1 METGLQQAAAGLA
14 VQMLARL
21 REYVVHETPTG
32 DADALNAFADRLV
45 ARYAELGASARRV
58 PSATGDH
65 VVANLPG
72 RGPGADQAPLL
83 FLAHHDTVWPVGQLA
98 GPMPWREQDGLVHGP
113 GVFDM
118 KGGLVVLETALQLV
132 AELGV
137 EHRPVRIV
145 VTADEE
151 IGSPSAR
158 DLVTAESAG
167 VVAAFGLEPPHPN
180 GDLKTARRGSSRVR
194 IEVIGRE
201 AHAALDS
208 GAGIS
213 AIDELVDQLTAI
225 RSLLARY
232 DDVLCNVGTITGGG
246 RTNVVAG
253 TASAELGFRFVDP
266 DTERAVLDSIVALQP
281 VRPGADVRVSVL
293 SSRPAWQPSDAGGE
307 LLAAVAAAGRS
318 IGQHVG
324 GADAAGAADTNLT
337 GWLGVPSLDGF
348 GPRGKGAHAT
358 HEHVVA
364 ASLPDR
370 AALVAAVLTT
380 V

>member
-1 METGLQQAAAGLA
+1 MEIGLQQAAAGRA
-14 VQMLARL
+14 AQMLARL

-32 DADALNAFADRLV
+32 DADALNAFADRLLV
-45 ARYAELGASARRV
+45 RYAELGGTARRV

-72 RGPGADQAPLL
+72 RGPRADQAPLL
-83 FLAHHDTVWPVGQLA
+83 FLAHHDTVWPVGQLN

-132 AELGV
+132 AEVGV
-137 EHRPVRIV
+137 EHRPVRII

-158 DLVTAESAG
+158 ELVTAESAG

-194 IEVIGRE
+194 IEVTGRE

-213 AIDELVDQLTAI
+213 AIDELVDQLTAV
-225 RSLLARY
+225 RSLLAGY
-232 DDVLCNVGTITGGG
+232 DDVLCNVGTIAGGG

-266 DTERAVLDSIVALQP
+266 GAERAVLDSVGALQP
-281 VRPGADVRVSVL
+281 VRSGADIQVSVL
-293 SSRPAWQPSDAGGE
+293 SSRPAWRPSDAGGE

-318 IGQHVG
+318 VGQQVG
-324 GADAAGAADTNLT
+324 GAVAAGAADTNLT

-348 GPRGKGAHAT
+348 GPRGKGAHAV
-358 HEHVVA
+358 HEQVVA

-370 AALVAAVLTT
+370 AALVASVLTT
-380 V
+380 L

>member
-1 METGLQQAAAGLA
+1 MATGLQQAAAGRA
-14 VQMLARL
+14 AQMLARL

-32 DADALNAFADRLV
+32 DTDALNAFADRLV
-45 ARYAELGASARRV
+45 ARYAELGGTARRV

-72 RGPGADQAPLL
+72 RGTRADQAPLL
-83 FLAHHDTVWPVGQLA
+83 FLAHHDTVWPIGQLN
-98 GPMPWREQDGLVHGP
+98 GPMPWREQDGLVRGP

-132 AELGV
+132 AGLGV

-151 IGSPSAR
+151 VGSPSAR
-158 DLVTAESAG
+158 ELVTAESAG

-194 IEVIGRE
+194 IEVSGRE

-213 AIDELVDQLTAI
+213 AIDELVDQLTAV
-225 RSLLARY
+225 RSLLGGY
-232 DDVLCNVGTITGGG
+232 DDVLCNVGTIAGGG

-266 DTERAVLDSIVALQP
+266 GTERAVLDSIGALQP
-281 VRPGADVRVSVL
+281 IRPGAHVQVSVL

-318 IGQHVG
+318 IGQQVG
-324 GADAAGAADTNLT
+324 GAVAAGAADTNLT

-358 HEHVVA
+358 HEQVVA

-370 AALVAAVLTT
+370 AALVAAVVTT
-380 V
+380 L

>member
-1 METGLQQAAAGLA
+1 MENGLQQAAAGRA
-14 VQMLARL
+14 AQMLARL

-32 DADALNAFADRLV
+32 DADALNAFADRLLV
-45 ARYAELGASARRV
+45 RYAELGGTARRV

-72 RGPGADQAPLL
+72 RGPHADQAPLL
-83 FLAHHDTVWPVGQLA
+83 FLAHHDTVWPVGQLN

-158 DLVTAESAG
+158 ELVTAESAG

-180 GDLKTARRGSSRVR
+180 GDLKIARRGSSRVR
-194 IEVIGRE
+194 IEVTGRE

-213 AIDELVDQLTAI
+213 AIDELVDQLTAV

-232 DDVLCNVGTITGGG
+232 DDVLCNVGTIAGGG

-266 DTERAVLDSIVALQP
+266 GTERAVLDSVGALQP
-281 VRPGADVRVSVL
+281 VRPGADVQVSVL
-293 SSRPAWQPSDAGGE
+293 SSRPAWQPSDAGGK

-318 IGQHVG
+318 VGQQVG
-324 GADAAGAADTNLT
+324 GAVAAGAADTNLT

-348 GPRGKGAHAT
+348 GPRGKGAHAA
-358 HEHVVA
+358 HEQVVA

-380 V
+380 L

>member
-1 METGLQQAAAGLA
+1 MEIGLQQAAAGRA
-14 VQMLARL
+14 AQMLARL

-32 DADALNAFADRLV
+32 DADALNAFAERLLV
-45 ARYAELGASARRV
+45 RYAELGGTARRV

-72 RGPGADQAPLL
+72 RGPRADQAPLL
-83 FLAHHDTVWPVGQLA
+83 FLAHHDTVWPVGQLN

-132 AELGV
+132 AEVGV
-137 EHRPVRIV
+137 EHRPVRII

-158 DLVTAESAG
+158 ELVTAESAG

-194 IEVIGRE
+194 IEVTGRE

-208 GAGIS
+208 SAGIS
-213 AIDELVDQLTAI
+213 AIDELVDQLTAV
-225 RSLLARY
+225 RSLLAGY
-232 DDVLCNVGTITGGG
+232 DDVLCNVGTIAGGG

-266 DTERAVLDSIVALQP
+266 GAERAVLDSVGALQP
-281 VRPGADVRVSVL
+281 VRLGADIQVSVL
-293 SSRPAWQPSDAGGE
+293 SSRPAWRPSDAGGE

-318 IGQHVG
+318 VGQQVG
-324 GADAAGAADTNLT
+324 GAVAAGAADTNLT

-348 GPRGKGAHAT
+348 GPRGKGAHAV
-358 HEHVVA
+358 HEQVVA

-380 V
+380 L

>member
-1 METGLQQAAAGLA
+1 MEIGLQQAAAGRA
-14 VQMLARL
+14 AQMLARL

-32 DADALNAFADRLV
+32 DADALNAFAERLLV
-45 ARYAELGASARRV
+45 RYAELGGTARRV

-72 RGPGADQAPLL
+72 RGPRADQAPLL
-83 FLAHHDTVWPVGQLA
+83 FLAHHDTVWPVGQLN

-132 AELGV
+132 AEVGV
-137 EHRPVRIV
+137 EHRPVRII

-158 DLVTAESAG
+158 ELVTAESAG

-194 IEVIGRE
+194 IEVTGRE

-208 GAGIS
+208 SAGIS
-213 AIDELVDQLTAI
+213 AIDELVDQLTAV
-225 RSLLARY
+225 RSLLAGY
-232 DDVLCNVGTITGGG
+232 DDVLCNVGTIAGGG

-266 DTERAVLDSIVALQP
+266 GAERAVLDSVGALQP
-281 VRPGADVRVSVL
+281 VRSGADIQVSVL
-293 SSRPAWQPSDAGGE
+293 SSRPAWRPSDAGGE

-318 IGQHVG
+318 VGQQVG
-324 GADAAGAADTNLT
+324 GAVAAGAADTNLT

-348 GPRGKGAHAT
+348 GPRGKGAHAV
-358 HEHVVA
+358 HEQVVA

-380 V
+380 L

>member
-1 METGLQQAAAGLA
+1 MEIGLQQAAAGRA
-14 VQMLARL
+14 AQMLARL

-32 DADALNAFADRLV
+32 DADALNAFAERLLV
-45 ARYAELGASARRV
+45 RYAELGGTARRV

-72 RGPGADQAPLL
+72 RGPRADQAPLL
-83 FLAHHDTVWPVGQLA
+83 FLAHHDTVWPVGQLN

-132 AELGV
+132 AEVGV
-137 EHRPVRIV
+137 EHRPVRII

-158 DLVTAESAG
+158 ELVTAESAG

-194 IEVIGRE
+194 IEVTGRE

-213 AIDELVDQLTAI
+213 AIDELVDQLTAV
-225 RSLLARY
+225 RSLLAGY
-232 DDVLCNVGTITGGG
+232 DDVLCNVGTIAGGG

-266 DTERAVLDSIVALQP
+266 GTERAVLDSVGALQP
-281 VRPGADVRVSVL
+281 VRSGADIQVSVL
-293 SSRPAWQPSDAGGE
+293 SSRPAWRPSDAGGE

-318 IGQHVG
+318 VGQQVG
-324 GADAAGAADTNLT
+324 GAVAAGAADTNLT

-348 GPRGKGAHAT
+348 GPRGKGAHAV
-358 HEHVVA
+358 HEQVVA

-380 V
+380 L

>member
-1 METGLQQAAAGLA
+1 MEIGLQQAAAGRA
-14 VQMLARL
+14 AQMLARL

-32 DADALNAFADRLV
+32 DADALNAFAERLLV
-45 ARYAELGASARRV
+45 RYAELGGTARRV

-72 RGPGADQAPLL
+72 RGPRADQAPLL
-83 FLAHHDTVWPVGQLA
+83 FLAHHDTVWPVGQLN

-132 AELGV
+132 AEVGV
-137 EHRPVRIV
+137 EHRPVRII

-158 DLVTAESAG
+158 ELVTAESAG

-194 IEVIGRE
+194 IEVTGRE

-208 GAGIS
+208 SAGIS
-213 AIDELVDQLTAI
+213 AIDELVDQLTAV
-225 RSLLARY
+225 RSLLAGY
-232 DDVLCNVGTITGGG
+232 DDVLCNVGTIAGGG

-266 DTERAVLDSIVALQP
+266 GTERAVLHSVGALQP
-281 VRPGADVRVSVL
+281 VRSGADIQVSVL
-293 SSRPAWQPSDAGGE
+293 SSRPAWRPSDAGGE

-318 IGQHVG
+318 VGQQVG
-324 GADAAGAADTNLT
+324 GAVAAGAADTNLT

-348 GPRGKGAHAT
+348 GPRGKGAHAV
-358 HEHVVA
+358 HEQVVA

-380 V
+380 L

>member
-1 METGLQQAAAGLA
+1 METGLQRAAAGRA
-14 VQMLARL
+14 AQMLARL

-45 ARYAELGASARRV
+45 ARYAELGGTARRV

-72 RGPGADQAPLL
+72 RGPRAEQAPLL
-83 FLAHHDTVWPVGQLA
+83 FLAHHDTVWPVGQLD
-98 GPMPWREQDGLVHGP
+98 GPMPWRERDGLVHGP

-132 AELGV
+132 AELDV

-151 IGSPSAR
+151 VGSPSAR
-158 DLVTAESAG
+158 ELVIAESAG
-167 VVAAFGLEPPHPN
+167 VLAAFGLEPPHPN

-194 IEVIGRE
+194 IEVTGRE
-201 AHAALDS
+201 AHAALDP

-213 AIDELVDQLTAI
+213 AIDELVDQLTAV
-225 RSLLARY
+225 RSLLAGY
-232 DDVLCNVGTITGGG
+232 DDVLCNVGTISGGG
-246 RTNVVAG
+246 RTNVVPG

-266 DTERAVLDSIVALQP
+266 GTERAVLDSVGALQP
-281 VRPGADVRVSVL
+281 VRPGADVQVSVL
-293 SSRPAWQPSDAGGE
+293 SSRPAWQPSDASGE
-307 LLAAVAAAGRS
+307 LLTAVAAAGRS
-318 IGQHVG
+318 IGQQVG
-324 GADAAGAADTNLT
+324 GAVAAGAADTNLT

-358 HEHVVA
+358 HEQVVA

-380 V
+380 L

>member
-1 METGLQQAAAGLA
+1 MEIGLQQAAAGRA
-14 VQMLARL
+14 AQMLARL

-32 DADALNAFADRLV
+32 DADALNAFAERLLV
-45 ARYAELGASARRV
+45 RYAELGGTARRV

-72 RGPGADQAPLL
+72 RGPRADQAPLL
-83 FLAHHDTVWPVGQLA
+83 FLAHHDTVWPVGQLN

-132 AELGV
+132 AEVGV
-137 EHRPVRIV
+137 EHRPVRII

-158 DLVTAESAG
+158 ELVTAESAG

-194 IEVIGRE
+194 IEVTGRE

-208 GAGIS
+208 SAGIS
-213 AIDELVDQLTAI
+213 AIDELVDQLTAV
-225 RSLLARY
+225 RSLLAGY
-232 DDVLCNVGTITGGG
+232 DDVLCNVGTIAGGG

-266 DTERAVLDSIVALQP
+266 GTERAVLDSVGALQP
-281 VRPGADVRVSVL
+281 VRSGADIQVSVL
-293 SSRPAWQPSDAGGE
+293 SSRPAWRPSDAGGE

-318 IGQHVG
+318 VGQQVG
-324 GADAAGAADTNLT
+324 GAVAAGAADTNLT

-348 GPRGKGAHAT
+348 GPRGKGAHAV
-358 HEHVVA
+358 HEQVVA

-380 V
+380 L